1 MITKYYTFIINNP
14 WRVQKVICR
23 MNKQQKMIL
32 QVIKGILSVDN
43 ISDYLKDSV
52 IRYGFLNYIAKYS
65 LASDR
70 YFVTPRSLKFIQD
83 KGYLLNG
90 ELRRSLK
97 SKKNGFTY
105 EHPIPANVIGN
116 IIIKSERPVDVAS
129 KILKVSD
136 CVTILTHE
144 ENAELS
150 KRLRSKMPDGW
161 SWQSDEIFARYF
173 NCNIVKEKPKNTIKM
188 IGSIVR

>member
-1 MITKYYTFIINNP
+1 
-14 WRVQKVICR
+14 

-116 IIIKSERPVDVAS
+116 IIINSERPVDVAS

-161 SWQSDEIFARYF
+161 SWQSDEVFARYF
-173 NCNIVKEKPKNTIKM
+173 NCYIVKEKPKNTIKM